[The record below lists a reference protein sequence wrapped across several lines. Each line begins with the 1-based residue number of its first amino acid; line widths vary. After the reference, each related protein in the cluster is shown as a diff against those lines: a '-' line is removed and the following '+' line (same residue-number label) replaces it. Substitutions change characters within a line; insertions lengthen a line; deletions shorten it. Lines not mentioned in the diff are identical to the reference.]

1 VQRRKNGLKTPSES
15 ILLFGLSTEEKGLI
29 KGLISSFE
37 IELVDLSIDTIE
49 NFIAEFPEKKI
60 CLIVYHVDENQKK
73 DNYIIRAIRNIIG
86 SQVPFLILV
95 PQKKLSEISKYLK
108 AGADD
113 YIDTPLKTSRFS
125 LGFLILL
132 ELGQTIARL
141 PKTEHLQ
148 NEVET
153 GDDRYYWNRIV
164 NYFQAG
170 LSYFTPKTL
179 IPKARSDNIFDKWKK
194 VKKLGK
200 GGFGIVWLVKEIGTG
215 RLAVAKTPHSSSM
228 NVRVLRSAAI
238 FKRLVHH
245 PNIIQLIEMV
255 REEGKFVLI
264 QEYIEGPTLQRLLT
278 FGLSPFKK
286 EDYYLQLLSAVSYA
300 HKHKILHRDI
310 KPENIIIN
318 MKGQL
323 KLLDFGIA
331 QDLSWQTPRRSSE
344 GTLNFMP
351 PEQLEGNSCIASD
364 VWALGVILYILAANA
379 VPYIQQN
386 EHSLTNVETSFEIK
400 PPREINPNIDINLDR
415 IIMRCLQ
422 KDLQRR
428 YQDATELQDDLQ
440 TAFPRFGKGEIIPG

>member
-1 VQRRKNGLKTPSES
+1 MQRKKNGLKTPSES
-15 ILLFGLSTEEKGLI
+15 ILLFGLSTEERNLVKGLI
-29 KGLISSFE
+29 ASFE
-37 IELVDLSIDTIE
+37 IELVDLHIATIE
-49 NFIAEFPEKKI
+49 NFSTEFPAKKI
-60 CLIVYHVDENQKK
+60 CLVVYHVDENQKK
-73 DNYIIRAIRNIIG
+73 TNYIIRVIRNIVG
-86 SQVPFLILV
+86 NQVPFLILV
-95 PQKKLSEISKYLK
+95 PQKKLSKINKYLK

-113 YIDTPLKTSRFS
+113 YIETPLKTSRFS

-132 ELGQTIARL
+132 ELGQAIARL
-141 PKTEHLQ
+141 PKTEHPQ
-148 NEVET
+148 DEAKT
-153 GDDRYYWNRIV
+153 GDDRHYWNRIV

-200 GGFGIVWLVKEIGTG
+200 GGFGVVWLVREIDTG
-215 RLAVAKTPHSSSM
+215 RIAVAKTPHSSSM

-245 PNIIQLIEMV
+245 PNIVRLIELV

-264 QEYIEGPTLQRLLT
+264 QEYIEGPTLQRLLN
-278 FGLSPFKK
+278 FGLSPLKK

-318 MKGQL
+318 REGQL

-331 QDLSWQTPRRSSE
+331 QDLSWQTPGRSSE

-364 VWALGVILYILAANA
+364 VWALGVILYILAVNA

-400 PPREINPNIDINLDR
+400 SPREINQNIDINLDR
-415 IIMRCLQ
+415 IVMQCLQ

-428 YQDATELQDDLQ
+428 YQDATELLDDLQ
-440 TAFPRFGKGEIIPG
+440 TTFPRFGKGEILPG

>member
-1 VQRRKNGLKTPSES
+1 MQRRKNGLKAPSES

-29 KGLISSFE
+29 KGLISSFD
-37 IELVDLSIDTIE
+37 IELVDLSINTIE
-49 NFIAEFPEKKI
+49 NFVAEFPEKKI
-60 CLIVYHVDENQKK
+60 CLVVYHVDENQKEN
-73 DNYIIRAIRNIIG
+73 NYAIRIIRNIVG
-86 SQVPFLILV
+86 NQVPFLILV

-108 AGADD
+108 SGADD
-113 YIDTPLKTSRFS
+113 YMEIPLKTSRFS

-141 PKTEHLQ
+141 PKPEHPQ
-148 NEVET
+148 DEVKT
-153 GDDRYYWNRIV
+153 GDVRYDWNRIV

-200 GGFGIVWLVKEIGTG
+200 GGFGVVWLVREIGTG

-238 FKRLVHH
+238 FKRLVRH

-264 QEYIEGPTLQRLLT
+264 QEYIEGPTLQHLLE
-278 FGLSPFKK
+278 FGLSPSDK
-286 EDYYLQLLSAVSYA
+286 EDYFLQLLSAVSYA

-318 MKGQL
+318 REGQL

-331 QDLSWQTPRRSSE
+331 QDLSWQTPGRSSE
-344 GTLNFMP
+344 GTINYMP
-351 PEQLEGNSCIASD
+351 PEQLEGKSCIASD
-364 VWALGVILYILAANA
+364 VWALGVILYILATNA

-386 EHSLTNVETSFEIK
+386 DSFPMNIETSLEIK
-400 PPREINPNIDINLDR
+400 APREINPQIDVNLDR
-415 IIMRCLQ
+415 IIMQCLQ
-422 KDLQRR
+422 KDLLRR
-428 YQDATELQDDLQ
+428 YQDATELQDDLL
-440 TAFPRFGKGEIIPG
+440 ASIPRFGKGEIIPE